1 MSCTCPRS
9 EKVEKDEMKR
19 LSGGG
24 VMNRSHDENR
34 PNSALCSA
42 LFDSERQQTA
52 GSGRG
57 NNRSTS
63 AFSLS
68 SEVDEGRKEHLGR

>member
-9 EKVEKDEMKR
+9 EKVEVKKDEVKR
-19 LSGGG
+19 LSGVG

-34 PNSALCSA
+34 QNSALYSA
-42 LFDSERQQTA
+42 LFGSKRQQTA

-57 NNRSTS
+57 NNESTS
-63 AFSLS
+63 AFP
-68 SEVDEGRKEHLGR
+68 